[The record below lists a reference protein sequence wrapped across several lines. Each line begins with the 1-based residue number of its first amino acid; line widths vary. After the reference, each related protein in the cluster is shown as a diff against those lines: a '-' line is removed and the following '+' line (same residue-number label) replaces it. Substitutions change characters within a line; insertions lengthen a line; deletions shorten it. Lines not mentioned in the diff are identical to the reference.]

1 MMLDPGSGPAGSAA
15 VIEATGDSAWLAAM
29 LDVERAISIAA
40 GRVGLVDKAAAEEVA
55 RHCDP
60 ALFDVSEL
68 ARGYAEQATPVIA
81 LVERL
86 RALVEPWARPAVHPG
101 VTSQD
106 VVDTAAMLVAR
117 RALRPVMIDVA
128 TSATALAGLARRHR
142 DTPILGRTLGQH
154 AAVTSYGV
162 ICAARLVALDDAGSA
177 LVTVVRDR
185 LAVQLGG
192 PVGTLAAAGASGPR
206 LVEEVAAELGLAEPV
221 LAWHT
226 TRGRIGELAA
236 ALGVLAGELAGVAL
250 DVVLLSSGDVG
261 ELSVANPGGS
271 SSMPHKRNPSAAVL
285 ALAAAHRVPALVAT
299 LLAGMPQEL
308 QRATGHWQAEAGLL
322 TDLIR
327 AVGAVARQTGRTL
340 TGLQVHTDVMAQA
353 VHAFAVRTGGS
364 ADPGPAGLWVD
375 RALAAHQA
383 GERP

>member
-1 MMLDPGSGPAGSAA
+1 
-15 VIEATGDSAWLAAM
+15 
-29 LDVERAISIAA
+29 
-40 GRVGLVDKAAAEEVA
+40 
-55 RHCDP
+55 
-60 ALFDVSEL
+60 
-68 ARGYAEQATPVIA
+68 
-81 LVERL
+81 
-86 RALVEPWARPAVHPG
+86 
-101 VTSQD
+101 
-106 VVDTAAMLVAR
+106 MLVAR
-117 RALRPVMIDVA
+117 RALRPVMIDA
-128 TSATALAGLARRHR
+128 AGSATALAGLARRHR
-142 DTPILGRTLGQH
+142 DTPIVGRTLGQH
-154 AAVTSYGV
+154 AAVTSYGA

-177 LVTVVRDR
+177 LATVVRDR

-192 PVGTLAAAGASGPR
+192 PVGTLAAAGDSGPR

-236 ALGVLAGELAGVAL
+236 ALGILAGELAGVAL

-327 AVGAVARQTGRTL
+327 AVGAVARQTRRTL
-340 TGLQVHTDVMAQA
+340 TGLRVHTDVMAKA
-353 VHAFAVRTGGS
+353 VQGFAVRTGGS
-364 ADPGPAGLWVD
+364 PDPGPAGLWVD

-383 GERP
+383 VDRP